1 MDNES
6 VITII
11 VIAGLVYYLNLP
23 KQEEQSKTREVG
35 EAIGEGLKLVKK

>member
-23 KQEEQSKTREVG
+23 KQEEPSKTRAVG